1 VILLGVLTGAG
12 GGEAA
17 ACRALDVTA
26 ERRGATPAAVA
37 LGGVFL
43 AAITRFGLA
52 FWALAFVVRCVFDLV
67 AGFGAFVVRAAGR
80 FAAAARPVSFLT
92 LVGCFVVRFAAVVL
106 LVFWFA

>member
-1 VILLGVLTGAG
+1 MILLGVLTG

-17 ACRALDVTA
+17 ACRAVDVTA
-26 ERRGATPAAVA
+26 ERRSATPAAVVVA

-80 FAAAARPVSFLT
+80 FAAAALPVSFLT